1 MSEQDELQEVLAL
14 KTKDQDLTFLN
25 SIVNKLNIGI
35 GITLFVKGSVIT
47 GSLIAGRKY
56 YQLVS
61 DDLKSYG
68 EFGEALSAYFETKG
82 KDGYTSEDPNFE
94 YPDNFLHLE
103 NIKVRCDNGQMG
115 PLGNAMLRVKIDE
128 IDGHFIGNIV

>member
-14 KTKDQDLTFLN
+14 KTKDEDLTFLN
-25 SIVNKLNIGI
+25 GIVNKLNLGI
-35 GITLFVKGSVIT
+35 GVTLFVKGSVIT

-61 DDLKSYG
+61 DGLKSSG
-68 EFGEALSAYFETKG
+68 EIGEALSTYFETKG
-82 KDGYTSEDPNFE
+82 KDGYTSEDPDFE
-94 YPDNFLHLE
+94 YPNNFLHLE

-128 IDGHFIGNIV
+128 IDGHFIGNIG